1 MVREWGLPWIRHC
14 LVCYRVLYSLTVRRW
29 GVSLTE
35 NFMCFWRNKQPN
47 TLHFPCMFMYICC
60 YIRID
65 TIILH
70 RYRIL
75 ASWLRLSCLWHSDRV
90 THAPHPMGG
99 SIWQANTFK
108 MDETPTD
115 RQGDPW
121 SRKGE
126 TWDQDDQLIIDHWSL
141 INQYNSHAQPFFF
154 SHNISSILSR
164 ALFSRLKA

>member
-1 MVREWGLPWIRHC
+1 MVREWGLPWIRLC

-70 RYRIL
+70 RYRFWPLDFFHAFDTQTALPTLPIQWVGPSDKQTHLRWMRHQRTDKAIL
-75 ASWLRLSCLWHSDRV
+75 GVGRERR
-90 THAPHPMGG
+90 
-99 SIWQANTFK
+99 
-108 MDETPTD
+108 ET
-115 RQGDPW
+115 RM
-121 SRKGE
+121 
-126 TWDQDDQLIIDHWSL
+126 INWSL